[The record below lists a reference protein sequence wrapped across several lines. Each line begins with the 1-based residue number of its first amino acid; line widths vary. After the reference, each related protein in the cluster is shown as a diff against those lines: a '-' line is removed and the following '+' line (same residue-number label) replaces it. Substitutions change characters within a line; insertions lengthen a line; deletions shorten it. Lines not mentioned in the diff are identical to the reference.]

1 MPFRLIV
8 TRPDQTE
15 FQTDTDPLPNRE
27 ATGTAALRA
36 LSGEGVRFG
45 IAGMAFGRQV
55 RDAGLGESVTHESG
69 YSFRTEE
76 F

>member
-1 MPFRLIV
+1 MTFRLIV

-15 FQTDTDPLPNRE
+15 FLATTDPLPNRE
-27 ATGTAALRA
+27 AAGMAALRA

-45 IAGMAFGRQV
+45 IAGMAFGREV
-55 RDAGLGESVTHESG
+55 RDAGIGESVTHESG